1 MVSYFC
7 SGDLRSGF
15 HVTCHIN
22 VLYRHK
28 EYVYKRQK
36 EDGLPNNQFY
46 WNASYYSPQNN
57 LLYFGTINGL
67 VAFTPDIAKTKK
79 QDAKVKLTSISV
91 AGTMVYPPADG
102 KTPCAVTHLHT
113 IRLHEKDHGFSIEF
127 STLNSVSY
135 THLDV
140 YKRQVKAIHRLF
152 RKSELYF

>member
-1 MVSYFC
+1 MSTNHGIAQLDTQTMTFTNY
-7 SGDLRSGF
+7 
-15 HVTCHIN
+15 T
-22 VLYRHK
+22 
-28 EYVYKRQK
+28 K

-102 KTPCAVTHLHT
+102 KTPYAVTNLHT
-113 IRLHEKDHGFSIEF
+113 IRLHEKIMVFHRVF
-127 STLNSVSY
+127 
-135 THLDV
+135 HL
-140 YKRQVKAIHRLF
+140 KLWKL
-152 RKSELYF
+152 

>member
-1 MVSYFC
+1 MDV
-7 SGDLRSGF
+7 
-15 HVTCHIN
+15 HQP
-22 VLYRHK
+22 RHRPTG
-28 EYVYKRQK
+28 YTNHDFTNYTK

-102 KTPCAVTHLHT
+102 KTPCAVTNLHT
-113 IRLHEKDHGFSIEF
+113 IRLHEKIMVFHRVF
-127 STLNSVSY
+127 
-135 THLDV
+135 HL
-140 YKRQVKAIHRLF
+140 KLWKL
-152 RKSELYF
+152 